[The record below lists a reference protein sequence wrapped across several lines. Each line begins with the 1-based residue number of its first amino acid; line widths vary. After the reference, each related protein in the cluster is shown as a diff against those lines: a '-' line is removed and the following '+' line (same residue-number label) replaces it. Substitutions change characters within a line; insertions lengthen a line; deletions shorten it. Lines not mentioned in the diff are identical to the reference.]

1 MRQIVRV
8 LFAIAALSLL
18 TLYFFCDLVLIEPV
32 VSQNGSGESGAS
44 ETALL
49 AQSPSSPERA
59 MKSAHE
65 LNRDPGVPG
74 TAIFRG
80 IKGISGGAVSTFK
93 ATWHQL
99 YLRWPIGKGSSH
111 HPGRPLSVRWSNEL
125 HERVGALLTLVCL
138 ALAVAA
144 FSLVITWV
152 EEKARA

>member
-44 ETALL
+44 EAILL
-49 AQSPSSPERA
+49 AQSPSSPEGAIRPA
-59 MKSAHE
+59 QE
-65 LNRDPGVPG
+65 LNRDSAVPG

-93 ATWHQL
+93 ASWHQL
-99 YLRWPIGKGSSH
+99 YLRWPIGKGSAH
-111 HPGRPLSVRWSNEL
+111 KHGRPLSAGWSNEL

-138 ALAVAA
+138 GLAVAA